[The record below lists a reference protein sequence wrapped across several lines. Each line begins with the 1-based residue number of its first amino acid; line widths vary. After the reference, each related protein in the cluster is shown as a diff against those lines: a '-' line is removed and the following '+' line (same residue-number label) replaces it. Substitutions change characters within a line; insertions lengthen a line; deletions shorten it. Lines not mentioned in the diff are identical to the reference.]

1 MFHIYTGM
9 HANVH
14 LFICSNALYILYII
28 NILMHD
34 LNICGIINVTVLK
47 HDAVANLI
55 RDSYQPQ
62 RVRNPFMELKMV
74 KK

>member
-1 MFHIYTGM
+1 MHI
-9 HANVH
+9 HVH
-14 LFICSNALYILYII
+14 LFICSNVLYILHII

-47 HDAVANLI
+47 HEAVTALI
-55 RDSYQPQ
+55 RDSYQPH
-62 RVRNPFMELKMV
+62 RIRNPFMELKMV

>member
-1 MFHIYTGM
+1 
-9 HANVH
+9 
-14 LFICSNALYILYII
+14 
-28 NILMHD
+28 MHD